1 MSKRRN
7 TTSAAKY
14 TPPALEE
21 KAARE
26 KHAYAWRLLR
36 KCWESELERE
46 REYLEATG
54 ERMPTDPIGWARA
67 AAKYGYPNYGQGVY
81 SEGAIYAWVV
91 KRAREHAA
99 APDQHIREC
108 PQHPMR
114 QVEAERDEALRK
126 LDAALREL

>member
-14 TPPALEE
+14 TPPTPEE

-26 KHAYAWRLLR
+26 KHADAWRLLR

-67 AAKYGYPNYGQGVY
+67 AAK
-81 SEGAIYAWVV
+81 
-91 KRAREHAA
+91 
-99 APDQHIREC
+99 
-108 PQHPMR
+108 
-114 QVEAERDEALRK
+114 
-126 LDAALREL
+126 